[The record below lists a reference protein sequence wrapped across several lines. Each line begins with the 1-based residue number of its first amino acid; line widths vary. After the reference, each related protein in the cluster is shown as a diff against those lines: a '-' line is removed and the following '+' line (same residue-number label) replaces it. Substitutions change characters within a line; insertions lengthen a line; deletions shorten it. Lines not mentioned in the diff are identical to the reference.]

1 MGEVVRNTDYGTEM
15 AVTGTMP
22 SQDVRIGQSIQGLM
36 IRSQKATRNFNKCK
50 CKILSL
56 HFKLGLDFRKGH
68 RF

>member
-36 IRSQKATRNFNKCK
+36 IRSQKQRE
-50 CKILSL
+50 ILTNASAKSFPYML
-56 HFKLGLDFRKGH
+56 NLA
-68 RF
+68 